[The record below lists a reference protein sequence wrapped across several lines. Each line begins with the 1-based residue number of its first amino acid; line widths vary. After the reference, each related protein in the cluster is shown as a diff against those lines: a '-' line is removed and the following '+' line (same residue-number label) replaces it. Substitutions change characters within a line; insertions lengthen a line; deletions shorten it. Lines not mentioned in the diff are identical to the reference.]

1 MKKIQKVIAG
11 TLLSCFCLSAVSA
24 FSVENIINE
33 KTRKSAKTT
42 NEALL
47 KAAEEITP
55 EEEYYIG
62 RAVAAQILTK
72 YKPLNN
78 QPLQTYLN
86 RICSTLVINSSKP
99 ELYNGYHVMILD
111 SDEVNA
117 FATPGGHIL
126 LTKGI
131 IKCTDNEEELAAVI
145 AHEIG
150 HIQLQ
155 HALKA
160 IKSNRTKVAL
170 TAAGQTVVY
179 AVGNEKLDEMVDT
192 FNADIGEIVNT
203 MTTNGYSKQ
212 QEFDADNAALALL
225 AASGYDTDGL
235 LGMLNELKSNQTGAA
250 GGMYATHPSPD
261 NRIRNAKLRNSKYPV
276 VKTTQARVNRYKAN
290 VKGL

>member
-1 MKKIQKVIAG
+1 MKNFQKVIIA
-11 TLLSCFCLSAVSA
+11 TLFSFFCLNTA
-24 FSVENIINE
+24 FSFSFDKIIND
-33 KTRKSAKTT
+33 KTKKSAKTT
-42 NEALL
+42 SEALS

-78 QPLQTYLN
+78 KQLQTYLN
-86 RICSTLVINSSKP
+86 KICATLVINSSKP
-99 ELYNGYHVMILD
+99 ELYNGYHVMVLD
-111 SDEVNA
+111 TNEVNA

-131 IKCTDNEEELAAVI
+131 IKCTENEEELAAVI

-155 HALKA
+155 HALKS
-160 IKSNRTKVAL
+160 IKSTRTKAAL

-179 AVGNEKLDEMVDT
+179 AVGNEKLDELVDT

-235 LGMLNELKSNQTGAA
+235 LGMLNELKAKQNGAH

-261 NRIRNAKLRNSKYPV
+261 NRIRNAKLRGSKYPI
-276 VKTTQARVNRYKAN
+276 VKTTEARVNRYKAN
-290 VKGL
+290 LKGL

>member
-1 MKKIQKVIAG
+1 MKKIQKVIATALFSVFCFG
-11 TLLSCFCLSAVSA
+11 TLSA

-33 KTRKSAKTT
+33 KTKKSAKNT

-62 RAVAAQILTK
+62 RAVAAQILTR

-78 QPLQTYLN
+78 QQLQTYLN

-99 ELYNGYHVMILD
+99 ELYNGYHVMVLD
-111 SDEVNA
+111 SSEVNA

-131 IKCTDNEEELAAVI
+131 IKCTENEEELAAVI

-160 IKSNRTKVAL
+160 IKSTRTKAAL

-235 LGMLNELKSNQTGAA
+235 LGMLNELKKNQDVAA
-250 GGMYATHPSPD
+250 GGMYTTHPSPD
-261 NRIRNAKLRNSKYPV
+261 NRIRNVKLRGSKYPI